1 MIRHPYGPDELD
13 RANPALDRVAE
24 RLQAYASDERS
35 GPPVDLAAHIRAA
48 VDASPDP
55 ALGWW
60 ARVVAPFATP
70 VGGAAAAAVVAAAV
84 IAALVIGD
92 LADLIRNP
100 GNVGTTPSPP
110 AILSPSPSPTIS
122 VSPTPTPTPS
132 PSPSPSVTPM
142 PTSGPASEA
151 PGPSATDDHGGG
163 VETPEPSESDN
174 SGPGGGGDSGTG
186 GEGSGSDD

>member
-60 ARVVAPFATP
+60 ARVVAPLATT

-110 AILSPSPSPTIS
+110 AIL
-122 VSPTPTPTPS
+122 S